1 MDIAEY
7 SIRHRT
13 VSWMVLLLLVLGG
26 AMAFLELGRLEDPPF
41 SHRDAVIVTLYPGA
55 TAEEVELELTHPLE
69 NAVRQMPEL
78 SAIRSVS
85 MPGVSQI
92 KAEFD
97 YERDFEKM
105 DGVWDKIRRKLDDAQ
120 GELPAGAM
128 APRVFDDYGH
138 VFGITMMVTG
148 DSYEFSEL
156 KQYVDGLKRE
166 LELVPGVGKVSL
178 FGEQQEQIFVEV
190 SLKKLAALNLDL
202 HRVIGFL
209 NQQNS
214 VLDAG
219 RATING
225 EVLYLRLGGLDM
237 EIDPVIHGRDTG
249 QLIRLSDVAIISRG
263 YQEIP
268 RNLLRMNSAPA
279 VALGIAFAEGVNV
292 VDVGNQVTQRLQQ
305 LEQFRPAGIGVQ
317 MLYNQPQEVQESISG
332 FQLNLV
338 MSIAVVIVVLL
349 LTMGW
354 RSGLIVGATLLLT
367 ILGTFILMQLAGF
380 QLHRMSLGALI
391 IALGM
396 LVDNAIVIVEGV
408 LVGLKRGRSKKEA
421 CFAVVRQTRWPL
433 LAATLIA
440 ILAFTPFGLSDSD
453 SGQIMKAMFW
463 VLSYSLFLSWLLAVS
478 LTPFLVDILLPEREA
493 EAGDPYEGLSYRFYA
508 RLLDW
513 SLHYRK
519 TVVLLMVLLLGISVY
534 GMGHVKKAFFPVSS
548 TPMFYADLWLPHGTD
563 IRRTLEVTSAIEAWV
578 SEQPGV
584 DFVSSSVG
592 RGAPRFLMSY
602 MPEQSHENFAQLQ
615 VRTHKLQDLGGLMA
629 SLDKELYEQYPEVL
643 HQLRALEFGP
653 PSKSKIEA
661 RIGGHDP
668 AVLRQLGKQIEAVLR
683 SDPASRNV
691 YSDWKERGKEL
702 VPVVNEPEAR
712 RLGVSNEEIALTLKV
727 AFGGLPVGL
736 YRDGTRKLP
745 ILMRLPEEERIDFE
759 SVDKLRLWS
768 PTLQNYVPIQQ
779 VVTRVDLRW
788 ADTLVRRQDRK
799 RTLTVM
805 ADSDLFGGD
814 TAENLFQRIRPKV
827 EAVVLPPGYSLEWGG
842 EYENQ
847 QSSLKGAFGGLP
859 LALLAMFVLT
869 VLLFD
874 SFRRPV
880 VIWLTVPLAVV
891 GVAIGL
897 LATNM
902 PLTFPALLGML
913 ALTGMILKNG
923 IVLIDQIMANLEA
936 GADTFNAVR
945 DSAISRV
952 RPVTLAA
959 LTTAVGMLPLIPD
972 PFFASMAITFI
983 FGLMFATVLTLIV
996 VPVLYALLY
1005 KVKV

>member
-1 MDIAEY
+1 MDLAEY

-13 VSWMVLLLLVLGG
+13 VSWMILVLLLLGG
-26 AMAFLELGRLEDPPF
+26 AMAFLDLGRLEDPPF

-69 NAVRQMPEL
+69 NAIRQMPEL

-97 YERDFEKM
+97 QERDFEKM
-105 DGVWDKIRRKLDDAQ
+105 DVVWDKIRRKLDDARS
-120 GELPAGAM
+120 ELPAGAM

-148 DSYEFSEL
+148 DNYEFSEL

-190 SLKKLAALNLDL
+190 SLRKLAALNLDL

-219 RATING
+219 RATVNG
-225 EVLYLRLGGLDM
+225 EFLHLRLGGLDM

-249 QLIRLSDVAIISRG
+249 QLIRLSDVATIGRG

-279 VALGIAFAEGVNV
+279 VALGIAFAKGVNV
-292 VDVGNQVTQRLQQ
+292 VDVGNQLTQRLQA
-305 LEQFRPAGIGVQ
+305 LEQFRPAGIRVQ
-317 MLYNQPQEVQESISG
+317 MLYNQPQEVQKSISG

-367 ILGTFILMQLAGF
+367 ILGTFILMQLTGF
-380 QLHRMSLGALI
+380 QLHRMSLGALV

-396 LVDNAIVIVEGV
+396 LVDNAIVVVEGV
-408 LVGLKRGRSKKEA
+408 LVGLKRGQGRREA
-421 CFAVVRQTRWPL
+421 CFAMVRQTRWPL

-463 VLSYSLFLSWLLAVS
+463 VLSYSLFLSWLLAIS
-478 LTPFLVDILLPEREA
+478 ITPFLVDILLPDREDA
-493 EAGDPYEGLSYRFYA
+493 AGDPYGGVAYRIYA
-508 RLLDW
+508 GLLDW
-513 SLHYRK
+513 CLRYRK
-519 TVVLLMVLLLGISVY
+519 TVVLLMVLLLGASVY
-534 GMGHVKKAFFPVSS
+534 GMGQVKKAFFPVSS

-563 IRRTLEVTSAIEAWV
+563 IRRTLEVTSAVEAWI
-578 SEQPGV
+578 SQQPEV
-584 DFVSSSVG
+584 EFVSSSVG
-592 RGAPRFLMSY
+592 RGAPRFLMTY

-615 VRTHKLQDLGGLMA
+615 VRTHKLEELRGLMA
-629 SLDKELYEQYPEVL
+629 RLDRELYEQYPQAL

-668 AVLRQLGKQIEAVLR
+668 AILRQLGKRVEAAIR

-691 YSDWKERGKEL
+691 YSDWKERSKEL

-745 ILMRLPEEERIDFE
+745 ILMRLPKEERVDFE

-805 ADSDLFGGD
+805 ADSDLFSGD
-814 TAENLFQRIRPKV
+814 TAENLFQRVRPKV
-827 EAVVLPPGYSLEWGG
+827 EAVELPPGYSLEWGG

-847 QSSLKGAFGGLP
+847 QQSLAGAFGSLP
-859 LALLAMFVLT
+859 LALLGMFVLT

-923 IVLIDQIMANLEA
+923 IVLIDQIMANLES
-936 GADTFNAVR
+936 GADTYDAVR

-952 RPVTLAA
+952 RPVSLAA
-959 LTTAVGMLPLIPD
+959 VTTAVGMLPLIPD

-996 VPVLYALLY
+996 VPVLYTLFY
-1005 KVKV
+1005 QVKV